1 MFLQLMCINHIHKC
15 TAILYINFIYFQNEN
30 ISKWLKLHQYNVTVS
45 IAFPYTTQENLE
57 NYSNIVIEL

>member
-1 MFLQLMCINHIHKC
+1 M
-15 TAILYINFIYFQNEN
+15 YSDFIYLSIFRFIQNEN